1 MEKDPINDDRFKKI
15 ERKLTLLFG
24 LAIAQLAVLLF
35 LTICLVIKQ
44 FMPST
49 FSMILFFVVLAA
61 FLYFF
66 RAQIPGWFGNASRII
81 FAQIFAAQ
89 KNNSMKDIK

>member
-1 MEKDPINDDRFKKI
+1 MENDPNNDARFKRI

-24 LAIAQLAVLLF
+24 LAIVQLALLVF
-35 LTICLVIKQ
+35 LAVCLVIKQ

-49 FSMILFFVVLAA
+49 FSMILLLAA
-61 FLYFF
+61 VAGFMYFF
-66 RAQIPGWFGNASRII
+66 RAQIPSWFGSGSRFI

-89 KNNSMKDIK
+89 KSQSIKDIK